1 MALETLGYIDG
12 ITALIV
18 VLTGSSFGL
27 FSLYKAI
34 KLKATLLGVSGLCLF
49 CIGFLL
55 LGPTVDFLTILI
67 TGNNI
72 ESLVLYGLLSYSWAA
87 PLTIL
92 GLYIGG
98 ELMLPTKKWIIVSI
112 FLVLAGLFEVLI
124 FYFAFTTPDAIF
136 SFPSPLPNGTALLNT
151 GLQLGSIVFILMIF
165 FLVSGLIFNGF
176 GFLNKSFKASG
187 DLKKRFLFLS
197 LGWII
202 FIVCGAFDGLF
213 DPGIIT
219 VFVRMAWAVSIVFMH
234 LGIRIS

>member
-1 MALETLGYIDG
+1 MLEPIGWLDA
-12 ITALIV
+12 ITALGV
-18 VLTGSSFGL
+18 VLVGGVFGILSF
-27 FSLYKAI
+27 YKSI
-34 KLKATLLGVSGLCLF
+34 KLKAKLLGVSGLCVL

-55 LGPTVDFLTILI
+55 LGAAVDFFTILI
-67 TGNNI
+67 TDNNM

-98 ELMLPTKKWIIVSI
+98 ELLAPKKKWIIVSI
-112 FLVLAGLFEVLI
+112 YIALAVIFEVIL
-124 FYFAFTTPDAIF
+124 FYAAFTNPESVF
-136 SFPSPLPNGTALLNT
+136 NFPSPLPNGTALLNT
-151 GLQLGSIVFILMIF
+151 GIQIRSIAFILMIF

-202 FIVCGAFDGLF
+202 FIICGAFDGLF
-213 DPGIIT
+213 DPGFIT
-219 VFVRMAWAVSIVFMH
+219 VPVRMGWMVSIVLMY
-234 LGIRIS
+234 LGIRT

>member
-1 MALETLGYIDG
+1 MALELIGYLDG

-27 FSLYKAI
+27 FSLYKSI
-34 KLKATLLGVSGLCLF
+34 KLKAKLLGISGLCMF

-55 LGPTVDFLTILI
+55 LGPTVDFLTILV

-72 ESLVLYGLLSYSWAA
+72 VHLWLYGFLSYIWAA

-98 ELMLPTKKWIIVSI
+98 ELMLPSKKWIIVSI
-112 FLVLAGLFEVLI
+112 YLVLAVIYEVLI
-124 FYFAFTTPDAIF
+124 VFYTVTNPETVFD
-136 SFPSPLPNGTALLNT
+136 FPSPLPNGTALLNT
-151 GLQLGSIVFILMIF
+151 GIQLRSIVFILMVF
-165 FLVSGLIFNGF
+165 FLISGLIFNGF
-176 GFLNKSFKASG
+176 GFLDKSIKASG
-187 DLKKRFLFLS
+187 DIRKRFLYLS

-202 FIVCGAFDGLF
+202 FIICGTFDGLF

-219 VFVRMAWAVSIVFMH
+219 VFVRIAWAVSIVFMQ
-234 LGIRIS
+234 LGIRL

>member
-1 MALETLGYIDG
+1 MALGVIGFLDG

-27 FSLYKAI
+27 FSLYKSI
-34 KLKATLLGVSGLCLF
+34 KLKAKLLGISGLCMF

-55 LGPTVDFLTILI
+55 LGPSVDFLTILS

-72 ESLVLYGLLSYSWAA
+72 EQLELYGFLSYIWAA

-98 ELMLPTKKWIIVSI
+98 ELMLPSKKWIIVSI
-112 FLVLAGLFEVLI
+112 YLVLAVIYEVLI
-124 FYFAFTTPDAIF
+124 IYFTLTNPQAVFD
-136 SFPSPLPNGTALLNT
+136 FPSPLPNGTALLNT
-151 GLQLGSIVFILMIF
+151 GIQLRSIVFILMVF
-165 FLVSGLIFNGF
+165 FLVSGLVFNGF
-176 GFLNKSFKASG
+176 GFLNKSIKASG
-187 DLKKRFLFLS
+187 DLRKRFLYLS

-202 FIVCGAFDGLF
+202 FIICGTFDGLF

-219 VFVRMAWAVSIVFMH
+219 VFVRIAWAVSIVFMQ
-234 LGIRIS
+234 LGIRL